1 MISCRAELT
10 SLEETIGSFLRG
22 FRQRDYCYSPEWYSL
37 GKIGS
42 TLFTA
47 SLLGVW
53 VQGWGKG
60 RPEKPE
66 EARLNDGRST

>member
-1 MISCRAELT
+1 M
-10 SLEETIGSFLRG
+10 SLVETIRSFLRG
-22 FRQRDYCYSPEWYSL
+22 FRQRDYCYSPKWYSL

-42 TLFTA
+42 MFLTA

-60 RPEKPE
+60 HPEKPE
-66 EARLNDGRST
+66 EARLNYGRST